1 MMITSINESKTL
13 TKQISCDFK
22 SEVEDKKWKSNQ
34 KWNKDKCWCECK
46 NSIKHKCK
54 QDYAYNP
61 PTCACECDKN
71 CDIDEYFK
79 NCACE

>member
-1 MMITSINESKTL
+1 MRCICFLSLDLKSAPGSSMIYYYGE
-13 TKQISCDFK
+13 
-22 SEVEDKKWKSNQ
+22 
-34 KWNKDKCWCECK
+34 CWCECK